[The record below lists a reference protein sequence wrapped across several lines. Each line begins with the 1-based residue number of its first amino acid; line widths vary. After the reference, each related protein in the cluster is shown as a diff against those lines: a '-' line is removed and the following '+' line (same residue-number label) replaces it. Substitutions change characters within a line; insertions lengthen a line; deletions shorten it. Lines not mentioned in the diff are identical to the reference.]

1 MNGNSDGHMNSSS
14 LTAAVVAGDVVNG
27 GGKLLIVK
35 KYEDEIA
42 EMKAKYLKHRQ
53 ILVTNRELAENEVVR
68 IDEIYHDTVND
79 VLSVLGSVPD
89 IVQANGELSRLQ
101 RKLQSALLDEEISL
115 KSSVTSAAGSINKLK
130 MNGNGSGGNGIIAQP
145 TSTEQSL

>member
-1 MNGNSDGHMNSSS
+1 MAPSTGSES
-14 LTAAVVAGDVVNG
+14 
-27 GGKLLIVK
+27 KIVK

-89 IVQANGELSRLQ
+89 IVQANHELTRLQ
-101 RKLQSALLDEEISL
+101 RKLQSALLGQA
-115 KSSVTSAAGSINKLK
+115 SVWTARPDTG
-130 MNGNGSGGNGIIAQP
+130 
-145 TSTEQSL
+145 

>member
-1 MNGNSDGHMNSSS
+1 MNSSS
-14 LTAAVVAGDVVNG
+14 LTAAVVAGDAVNG
-27 GGKLLIVK
+27 GGGKLIVK

-101 RKLQSALLDEEISL
+101 RNRKDL
-115 KSSVTSAAGSINKLK
+115 
-130 MNGNGSGGNGIIAQP
+130 
-145 TSTEQSL
+145 